1 MKTKLSTLGAVGL
14 GAAIMYVLDPRQ
26 GGRRRALARDKVVKF
41 AHTSSDAAGQV
52 SRDLR
57 NRAVG
62 AVAEAGSWWRRDVV
76 VADEVVEERVRAKI
90 GPILRHSRSVDV
102 TVRNGHVTL
111 SGPILADEV
120 DRLLKRIASIRGVT
134 SVENRLEVHQE
145 PGSVPGLQGEPG
157 PRTGE
162 RFEFMQ
168 RSWSPAARL
177 TAGVAGG
184 TLAIGG
190 LLTRGVVGA
199 ALGLAG
205 VALSTRALT
214 NLELKR
220 LVGIGAE
227 RFKTPI
233 EYGKTTTDGAV
244 VTPEDLF
251 GGQGYGP
258 GTERRAS

>member
-1 MKTKLSTLGAVGL
+1 
-14 GAAIMYVLDPRQ
+14 
-26 GGRRRALARDKVVKF
+26 
-41 AHTSSDAAGQV
+41 
-52 SRDLR
+52 
-57 NRAVG
+57 
-62 AVAEAGSWWRRDVV
+62 
-76 VADEVVEERVRAKI
+76 
-90 GPILRHSRSVDV
+90 
-102 TVRNGHVTL
+102 
-111 SGPILADEV
+111 
-120 DRLLKRIASIRGVT
+120 
-134 SVENRLEVHQE
+134 VHQE
-145 PGSVPGLQGEPG
+145 PGSVPGLQGEPE

-168 RSWSPAARL
+168 RSWSPAARV

-205 VALSTRALT
+205 MALSTRALT

-220 LVGIGAE
+220 LVGIGAG
-227 RFKTPI
+227 RFKTPSEHGKT

-244 VTPEDLF
+244 VTPGDLF